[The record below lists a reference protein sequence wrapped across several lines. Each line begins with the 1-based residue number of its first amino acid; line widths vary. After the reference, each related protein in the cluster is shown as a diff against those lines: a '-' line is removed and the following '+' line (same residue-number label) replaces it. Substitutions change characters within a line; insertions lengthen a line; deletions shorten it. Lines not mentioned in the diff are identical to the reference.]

1 MIHLNLSMALIPL
14 FVLTFWTIGCVK
26 SCGNQQTKINGRCC
40 DMCPPGTY
48 VEEFCSESQQT
59 ACKACP
65 EGHFS
70 QLHNIFDRCEKCQT
84 CQHYAVKCKS
94 TTNATCSCAD
104 GFLCSN
110 SICST
115 CVEDKCVT
123 GERLKR
129 TVVSSNARVIEY
141 SYECEAIC
149 GEKEYFDVQK
159 NGCTPLTQCSV
170 LGFPEKFSGNRTH
183 NSICDRPEPKDD
195 GTFIHVILGI
205 SVILLSLSLF
215 LFMSYTCIKYL
226 RIHTANHKPMLAVPT
241 NISDFHLPKEES
253 GLQFV
258 QDGSKE
264 SHSCELESI
273 ILR

>member
-1 MIHLNLSMALIPL
+1 MS
-14 FVLTFWTIGCVK
+14 
-26 SCGNQQTKINGRCC
+26 GRCC
-40 DMCPPGTY
+40 NKCPPGTY
-48 VEEFCSESQQT
+48 VEEFCSDRQQT

-65 EGHFS
+65 DGHFS
-70 QLHNIFDRCEKCQT
+70 QLPNLFDRCEKCQT
-84 CQHYAVKCKS
+84 CQHYAVKCTS
-94 TTNATCSCAD
+94 TTNATCSCAA

-115 CVEDKCVT
+115 CVKDKCVT
-123 GERLKR
+123 GEKPKR

-141 SYECEAIC
+141 SYQCEAIC
-149 GEKEYFDVQK
+149 
-159 NGCTPLTQCSV
+159 P
-170 LGFPEKFSGNRTH
+170 GNRTH
-183 NSICDRPEPKDD
+183 DSICDKPD
-195 GTFIHVILGI
+195 GGDFIHVILGI

-258 QDGSKE
+258 QDGSKD
-264 SHSCELESI
+264 SDICDLESI